1 MKQKLILDYLVSAL
15 SSDINTSR
23 LNLSSFI
30 EERRP
35 EEIWKHKIFCVLSS
49 QFSALRAASIV
60 SRIVKDISFFDP
72 SLSYPMI
79 EGACS
84 KFLRNPEIGY
94 RFPNIRARQI
104 SLCWFLFAQIKD
116 YYHEYIQSF
125 DTEEQARDEI
135 VRTFPGMGF
144 KQASMFLRNIGA
156 CRTLSVID
164 VHILFYLETCHNW
177 KVESLT
183 PKRYLQ
189 AEDILRKDALH
200 YGLELNVFDTI
211 VWGAT
216 KALKRKGTHV

>member
-1 MKQKLILDYLVSAL
+1 MKQRVILDYLVSAL
-15 SSDINTSR
+15 SSDINASR
-23 LNLSSFI
+23 LSVSNFI

-35 EEIWKHKIFCVLSS
+35 EEIWKQKVFCVLSS
-49 QFSALRAASIV
+49 QFSAHRAASIV
-60 SRIVKDISFFDP
+60 SRITKDISFFD
-72 SLSYPMI
+72 STLSYSMI

-84 KFLRNPEIGY
+84 EFLKNPEIGY

-125 DTEEQARDEI
+125 DSEERARDEI

-156 CRTLSVID
+156 CRNLSVID
-164 VHILFYLETCHNW
+164 VHILFYLEACHNW
-177 KVESLT
+177 KVETLT

-189 AEDILRKDALH
+189 AEDILRIDALR

-216 KALKRKGTHV
+216 RALKRKSTYV